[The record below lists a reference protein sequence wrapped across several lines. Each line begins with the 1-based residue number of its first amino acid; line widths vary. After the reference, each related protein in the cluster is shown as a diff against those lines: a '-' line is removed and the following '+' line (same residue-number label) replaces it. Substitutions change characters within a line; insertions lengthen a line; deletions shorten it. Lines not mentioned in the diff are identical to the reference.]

1 MVESKICHTF
11 ALGKVAEWSIAPVLK
26 TDELRGSGGSNPS
39 LSARIN
45 SRASDS
51 NLVGSSFRI
60 LTVSYLH
67 PLRILFA
74 PSHHTLPC
82 RAPRN
87 HTHTR
92 RTVFPPGIIPLRPYD
107 RRRQRPHANSSA
119 KKNTRY
125 ASAASE
131 KRRCGRF
138 FPYKSLFLPR

>member
-51 NLVGSSFRI
+51 NFVGSSFCI
-60 LTVSYLH
+60 PTVSSLH
-67 PLRILFA
+67 RLRILFA
-74 PSHHTLPC
+74 PSHHTLPGRVTTQPC
-82 RAPRN
+82 ARTPYAPTARN
-87 HTHTR
+87 
-92 RTVFPPGIIPLRPYD
+92 PPDRPYD
-107 RRRQRPHANSSA
+107 RRRQRPHANTYA